1 MAAGRAALGGLSW
14 VGLGGLVRV
23 LDKQTLLRA
32 LYCILFVCLSA
43 RNDSEFAC
51 SIFSLCTAFFGVVI
65 FRSLQL
71 RMTLYALSLRR
82 SSRAP
87 HIASARKSP
96 RQDLASVNSAQVTS
110 PGRARKTKA
119 AIVVGSSP
127 QSRVPRPLV
136 GVRARGHLRRR
147 GLFPLHC
154 TLWMRAFPLPCKPP
168 LSIPG
173 VQAA

>member
-32 LYCILFVCLSA
+32 IYCLLFVCLSV
-43 RNDSEFAC
+43 RIDSEFAC

-87 HIASARKSP
+87 HIASAR
-96 RQDLASVNSAQVTS
+96 QDLASVNYAQVTS

-154 TLWMRAFPLPCKPP
+154 TLWMRAFPLPCKPS

>member
-1 MAAGRAALGGLSW
+1 MAWAALSASLISKLCSVLST
-14 VGLGGLVRV
+14 VYSSSASLLEMILNSRV
-23 LDKQTLLRA
+23 L
-32 LYCILFVCLSA
+32 YFLSA
-43 RNDSEFAC
+43 LHS
-51 SIFSLCTAFFGVVI
+51 FGVVI

-119 AIVVGSSP
+119 AIVMGSSP
-127 QSRVPRPLV
+127 QSRDPRPLV

-154 TLWMRAFPLPCKPP
+154 TLWMRAFPLPCKPS
-168 LSIPG
+168 LSIRG